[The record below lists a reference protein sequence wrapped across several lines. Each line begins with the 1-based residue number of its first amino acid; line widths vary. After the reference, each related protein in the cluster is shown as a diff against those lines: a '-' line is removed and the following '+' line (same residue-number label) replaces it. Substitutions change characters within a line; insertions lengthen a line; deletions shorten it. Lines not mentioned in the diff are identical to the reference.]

1 MVNEYQK
8 GADGTISIDRAKGKA
23 RFRVEKPILMRDTHG
38 LKIDWP
44 ETYPTLQET
53 YLTIGT
59 NGNHI
64 ADGY

>member
-1 MVNEYQK
+1 MNEYQK
-8 GADGTISIDRAKGKA
+8 GADGTISIDRAEGKA
-23 RFRVEKPILMRDTHG
+23 RFQVEKLILMRDTCG
-38 LKIDWP
+38 LKIDWL

-64 ADGY
+64 TDGY